1 MSHRRAGKSRNSRT
15 WVASAA
21 LAVVVLLVGAL
32 LGVASPSQEPAGPPP
47 DAPSVDAL
55 LEKYIASS
63 GGREALSRHRS
74 RVVRGTFA
82 VPVAG
87 LEGPIAVYT
96 RRPDR
101 VLVEIDLAGFGMIRQ
116 GYDGTAAWEDG
127 PQGFRIREGDELAEA
142 RRDAL
147 FDRDLRLRELFPTMR
162 VVGRENVLGRDTWVV
177 EAVPAE
183 GSPERFYFDAVDGR
197 MLRQD
202 ATRDGAEGPQ
212 PTSIF
217 YEEFFTV
224 EGLLVP
230 RRIRQDTPMFSV
242 VMTFREVEYDVE
254 IPDAK
259 FAPPQRP

>member
-1 MSHRRAGKSRNSRT
+1 MEQAGGGKLRALRSR
-15 WVASAA
+15 VAATAFAAA
-21 LAVVVLLVGAL
+21 LLFGACF
-32 LGVASPSQEPAGPPP
+32 GIAAAKQEPAGPPP

-55 LEKYIASS
+55 LEKYIAAS
-63 GGREALSRHRS
+63 GGREALRRHRS
-74 RVVRGTFA
+74 RVLRGTFA
-82 VPVAG
+82 VPIAG

-116 GYDGTAAWEDG
+116 GYDGTTAWEDG
-127 PQGFRIREGDELAEA
+127 PQGFRIREGDELAEV

-162 VVGRENVLGRDTWVV
+162 VVARENVLGRDTWVV

-183 GSPERFYFDAVDGR
+183 GKPERFYFDAEDGR
-197 MLRQD
+197 LLRQD

-217 YEEFFTV
+217 FEEFFTA
-224 EGLLVP
+224 EGLLLP

-242 VMTFREVEYDVE
+242 VMTFRQVEHDVE
-254 IPDAK
+254 IPDEK
-259 FAPPQRP
+259 FAPPPR